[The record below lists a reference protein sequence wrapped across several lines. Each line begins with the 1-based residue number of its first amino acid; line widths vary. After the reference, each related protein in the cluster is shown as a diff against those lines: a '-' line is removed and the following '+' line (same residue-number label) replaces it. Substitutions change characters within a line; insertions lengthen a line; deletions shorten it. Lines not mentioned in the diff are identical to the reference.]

1 MNNKKIMW
9 SGFLSNLLGVILGI
23 VLTLGVSS
31 LWQQREE
38 KQRTKKILILVR
50 NELET
55 NKEWFKSQEKIMRSV

>member
-1 MNNKKIMW
+1 MNNKKIIW

-38 KQRTKKILILVR
+38 KQRTKEILILVR

>member
-1 MNNKKIMW
+1 MNNKKIIW